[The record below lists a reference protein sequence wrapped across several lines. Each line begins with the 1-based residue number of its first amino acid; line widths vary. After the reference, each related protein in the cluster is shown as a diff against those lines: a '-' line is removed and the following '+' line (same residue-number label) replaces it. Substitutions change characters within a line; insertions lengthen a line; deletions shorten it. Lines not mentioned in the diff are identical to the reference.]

1 LGNCIFGISSNIC
14 EIFLI
19 SNKTLNYIPVI
30 LGSNMCGI
38 TGILGNADSTVVSS
52 MSGNLSH
59 RGPDGFGSFES
70 DLVVGSICLAQSR
83 LAIVDIK
90 GSKQPIESEHNCILV
105 QNGEIYNFQKIKSEI
120 QNYPWKTS
128 GDSETILALHRKYA
142 YANKK
147 TYEIPVGKKVG
158 SLMKTKDA
166 DKPGNNADKHRSWV
180 SKLDGVWGFALWNP
194 QIREL
199 ILCRDP
205 MGVKPL
211 FRTLLP
217 DGTLLFGSEI
227 KSFYGHP
234 EFQAKPDINAL
245 AVRLA
250 FEYPLDY
257 TTLFSNVVSV
267 AQGTIET
274 WSIDKEGKA
283 VLTGITRYNQEKVSP
298 EGNWNPNLD
307 AKILLNSLY
316 NGVESRLMS
325 DVPVGVVLSGGLDSS
340 LIAGLSKQVSD
351 SKGLETPDVWTV
363 AGDENNPDMLAA
375 ISLAEHYELNHH
387 KKIIDPE
394 KFWHTLP
401 NFIWS
406 GEDLDISVLFWQP
419 LFEEMSKKVKV
430 GICGQGA
437 DELHAGY
444 SRYKKLNSHSKLIDE
459 RLSDF
464 GNISIDKS
472 FIGLGQHWINSDIS
486 AKKNFTSVNE
496 AIQFELDRGQLTN
509 FQLRLGDRHSMAF
522 GVEARVPFLCREHRT
537 LSHKIPEGWK
547 ISETDEKLALR
558 YAANLT
564 DLPKEIVNR
573 PKMPAGTATTP
584 NIMNNLLSELTPH
597 AQDWSDDYGKLA
609 PMLRKQPD
617 MAIGMR
623 LFHAMHLTDNQNGI
637 RKGSVMDL
645 IYDVSDW
652 KSL

>member
-1 LGNCIFGISSNIC
+1 
-14 EIFLI
+14 
-19 SNKTLNYIPVI
+19 
-30 LGSNMCGI
+30 MCGI
-38 TGILGNADSTVVSS
+38 TGILGNGDSAIVNS
-52 MSGNLSH
+52 MSNNLSH
-59 RGPDGFGSFES
+59 RGPDGSGSFES
-70 DLVVGSICLAQSR
+70 DIVVGSVCLAQSR
-83 LAIVDIK
+83 LAIVDVN
-90 GSKQPIESEHNCILV
+90 GSKQPIGSEHKCVLV
-105 QNGEIYNFQKIKSEI
+105 QNGEIYNFQKIRSEI
-120 QNYPWKTS
+120 PNYPWLTS
-128 GDSETILALHRKYA
+128 GDSEAILALHRKYA
-142 YANKK
+142 FDNKK
-147 TYEIPVGKKVG
+147 HYPAPIGQKVG
-158 SLMKTKDA
+158 SLFKTKDA
-166 DKPGNNADKHRSWV
+166 DKPGNEAEKHKSWV
-180 SKLDGVWGFALWNP
+180 SRLDGVWGFALWVP

-217 DGTLLFGSEI
+217 DGTLLFGSEV
-227 KSFYGHP
+227 KSFYANP

-257 TTLFSNVVSV
+257 TTLFSNVSSV

-283 VLTGITRYNQEKVSP
+283 VLTGITRYNHEKISP
-298 EGNWNPNLD
+298 DKHWNPNYD
-307 AKILLNSLY
+307 AEILLKSLY

-340 LIAGLSKQVSD
+340 LVAALSKQVSD
-351 SKGLETPDVWTV
+351 SKGIQSPDVWTV
-363 AGDENNPDMLAA
+363 AGDENNPDMKAA
-375 ISLAEHYELNHH
+375 IQVAEHYDLNHH

-444 SRYKKLNSHSKLIDE
+444 SRYKELKKHSKLIDD
-459 RLSDF
+459 RLNDF
-464 GNISIDKS
+464 GGISIGKE
-472 FIGLGQHWINSDIS
+472 FMGLGQPWINSNFS
-486 AKKNFTSVNE
+486 AQKNFTSVNN
-496 AIQFELDRGQLTN
+496 ALQFELDRGQLTN

-522 GVEARVPFLCREHRT
+522 GVEARIPFLSSEHRM
-537 LSHKIPEGWK
+537 LSHKIPVDWK
-547 ISETDEKLALR
+547 ISNVDEKLALR
-558 YAANLT
+558 FAANLT
-564 DLPKEIVNR
+564 DLPKEIVKR

-584 NIMNNLLSELTPH
+584 NIMSNLLSELTPH
-597 AQDWSDDYGKLA
+597 AQDWSGDYGQLS
-609 PMLRKQPD
+609 PMLKRQPD

-652 KSL
+652 NNL

>member
-1 LGNCIFGISSNIC
+1 
-14 EIFLI
+14 
-19 SNKTLNYIPVI
+19 
-30 LGSNMCGI
+30 MCGI
-38 TGILGNADSTVVSS
+38 TGILGNGDSAIVNS
-52 MSGNLSH
+52 MSNNLSH
-59 RGPDGFGSFES
+59 RGPDGSGSFES
-70 DLVVGSICLAQSR
+70 DIVVGSVCLAQSR
-83 LAIVDIK
+83 LAIVDVN
-90 GSKQPIESEHNCILV
+90 GSKQPIGSEHKCVLV
-105 QNGEIYNFQKIKSEI
+105 QNGEIYNFQKIRSEI
-120 QNYPWKTS
+120 PNYPWLTS
-128 GDSETILALHRKYA
+128 GDSEAILALHRKYA
-142 YANKK
+142 FDNKK
-147 TYEIPVGKKVG
+147 HYPAPIGQKVG
-158 SLMKTKDA
+158 SLFKTKDA
-166 DKPGNNADKHRSWV
+166 DKPGNKAEKHKSWV
-180 SKLDGVWGFALWNP
+180 SRLDGVWGFALWVP

-217 DGTLLFGSEI
+217 DGTLLFGSEV
-227 KSFYGHP
+227 KSFYANP

-257 TTLFSNVVSV
+257 TTLFSNVSSV

-283 VLTGITRYNQEKVSP
+283 VLTGITRYNHEKISP
-298 EGNWNPNLD
+298 DKHWNPNYD
-307 AKILLNSLY
+307 AEILLKSLY
-316 NGVESRLMS
+316 KGVESRLMS

-340 LIAGLSKQVSD
+340 LVAALSKQVSD
-351 SKGLETPDVWTV
+351 SKGIQSPDVWTV
-363 AGDENNPDMLAA
+363 AGDENNPDMKAA
-375 ISLAEHYELNHH
+375 IQVAEHYDLNHH

-394 KFWHTLP
+394 KFWQTLP

-444 SRYKKLNSHSKLIDE
+444 SRYKELKKHSKLIDE
-459 RLSDF
+459 RLNDF
-464 GNISIDKS
+464 GKISIEKE
-472 FIGLGQHWINSDIS
+472 FIGLGQPWINSDFS
-486 AKKNFTSVNE
+486 AQKNFTSINDTL
-496 AIQFELDRGQLTN
+496 QFELDRGQLTN

-522 GVEARVPFLCREHRT
+522 GVEARIPFLSSEHRK
-537 LSHKIPEGWK
+537 LSHKIPVDWK
-547 ISETDEKLALR
+547 ISDVDEKLALR
-558 YAANLT
+558 LAASLT
-564 DLPKEIVNR
+564 DLPKEIVKR

-597 AQDWSDDYGKLA
+597 AQEWSEDYGQLSS
-609 PMLRKQPD
+609 MLKRQPD
-617 MAIGMR
+617 MSIGMR

-652 KSL
+652 NNL

>member
-1 LGNCIFGISSNIC
+1 
-14 EIFLI
+14 
-19 SNKTLNYIPVI
+19 
-30 LGSNMCGI
+30 MCGI
-38 TGILGNADSTVVSS
+38 TGILGNGDSAIVNS
-52 MSGNLSH
+52 MSNNLSH
-59 RGPDGFGSFES
+59 RGPDGSGSFES
-70 DLVVGSICLAQSR
+70 DIVVGSVCLAQSR
-83 LAIVDIK
+83 LAIVDVN
-90 GSKQPIESEHNCILV
+90 GSKQPIGSEHKCVLV
-105 QNGEIYNFQKIKSEI
+105 QNGEIYNFQKIRSEI
-120 QNYPWKTS
+120 PNYPWLTS
-128 GDSETILALHRKYA
+128 GDSEAILALHRKYA
-142 YANKK
+142 FDNKK
-147 TYEIPVGKKVG
+147 HYPAPIGQKVG
-158 SLMKTKDA
+158 SLFKTKDA
-166 DKPGNNADKHRSWV
+166 DKPGNEAEKHKSWV
-180 SKLDGVWGFALWNP
+180 SRLEGVWGFALWVP

-217 DGTLLFGSEI
+217 DGTLLFGSEV
-227 KSFYGHP
+227 KSFYANP

-257 TTLFSNVVSV
+257 TTLFSNVSSV

-283 VLTGITRYNQEKVSP
+283 VLTGITRYNHEKISP
-298 EGNWNPNLD
+298 DKHWNPNYD
-307 AKILLNSLY
+307 AEILLKSLY

-340 LIAGLSKQVSD
+340 LVAALSKQVSD
-351 SKGLETPDVWTV
+351 SKGIQSPDVWTV
-363 AGDENNPDMLAA
+363 AGDENNPDMKAA
-375 ISLAEHYELNHH
+375 IQVAEHYDLNHH

-394 KFWHTLP
+394 KFWQTLP

-444 SRYKKLNSHSKLIDE
+444 SRYKELKKHSKLIDE
-459 RLSDF
+459 RLNDF
-464 GNISIDKS
+464 GKISIEKE
-472 FIGLGQHWINSDIS
+472 FIGLGQPWINSDFS
-486 AKKNFTSVNE
+486 AQKNFTSINDTL
-496 AIQFELDRGQLTN
+496 QFELDRGQLTN

-522 GVEARVPFLCREHRT
+522 GVEARIPFLSSEHRK
-537 LSHKIPEGWK
+537 LSHKIPVDWK
-547 ISETDEKLALR
+547 ISDVDEKLALR
-558 YAANLT
+558 LAASLT
-564 DLPKEIVNR
+564 DLPKEIVKR

-597 AQDWSDDYGKLA
+597 AQEWSEDYGQLSS
-609 PMLRKQPD
+609 MLKRQPD
-617 MAIGMR
+617 MSIGMR

-652 KSL
+652 NNL

>member
-1 LGNCIFGISSNIC
+1 
-14 EIFLI
+14 
-19 SNKTLNYIPVI
+19 
-30 LGSNMCGI
+30 MCGI
-38 TGILGNADSTVVSS
+38 TGILGNGDSAIVNS
-52 MSGNLSH
+52 MSNNLSH
-59 RGPDGFGSFES
+59 RGPDGSGSFES
-70 DLVVGSICLAQSR
+70 DIVVGSVCLAQSR
-83 LAIVDIK
+83 LAIVDVN
-90 GSKQPIESEHNCILV
+90 GSKQPIGSEHKCVLV
-105 QNGEIYNFQKIKSEI
+105 QNGEIYNFQKIRSEI
-120 QNYPWKTS
+120 PNYPWLTS
-128 GDSETILALHRKYA
+128 GDSEAILALHRKYA
-142 YANKK
+142 FDNKK
-147 TYEIPVGKKVG
+147 HYPAPIGQKVG
-158 SLMKTKDA
+158 SLFKTKDA
-166 DKPGNNADKHRSWV
+166 DKPGNKAEKHKSWV
-180 SKLDGVWGFALWNP
+180 SRLDGVWGFALWVP

-217 DGTLLFGSEI
+217 DGTLLFGSEV
-227 KSFYGHP
+227 KSFYANP

-257 TTLFSNVVSV
+257 TTLFSNVSSV

-283 VLTGITRYNQEKVSP
+283 VLTGITRYNHEKISP
-298 EGNWNPNLD
+298 DKHWNPNYD
-307 AKILLNSLY
+307 AEILLKSLY
-316 NGVESRLMS
+316 KGVESRLMS

-340 LIAGLSKQVSD
+340 LVAALSKQVSD
-351 SKGLETPDVWTV
+351 SKGIQSPDVWTV
-363 AGDENNPDMLAA
+363 AGDENNPDMKAA
-375 ISLAEHYELNHH
+375 IQVAEHYDLNHH

-394 KFWHTLP
+394 KFWQTLP

-444 SRYKKLNSHSKLIDE
+444 SRYKELKKHSKLIDE
-459 RLSDF
+459 RLNEF
-464 GNISIDKS
+464 GEISIEKE
-472 FIGLGQHWINSDIS
+472 FIGLGQPWINSDFS
-486 AKKNFTSVNE
+486 AQKNFTSINDTL
-496 AIQFELDRGQLTN
+496 QFELDRGQLTN

-522 GVEARVPFLCREHRT
+522 GVEARIPFLSSEHRK
-537 LSHKIPEGWK
+537 LSHKIPVDWK
-547 ISETDEKLALR
+547 ISDVDEKLALR
-558 YAANLT
+558 LAASLT
-564 DLPKEIVNR
+564 DLPKEIVKR

-597 AQDWSDDYGKLA
+597 AQEWSEDYGQLSS
-609 PMLRKQPD
+609 MLKRQPD
-617 MAIGMR
+617 MSIGMR
-623 LFHAMHLTDNQNGI
+623 LFHAIHLTDNQNGI

-652 KSL
+652 NNL

>member
-1 LGNCIFGISSNIC
+1 
-14 EIFLI
+14 
-19 SNKTLNYIPVI
+19 
-30 LGSNMCGI
+30 MCGI
-38 TGILGNADSTVVSS
+38 TGILGNGDSAIVNS
-52 MSGNLSH
+52 MSNNLSH
-59 RGPDGFGSFES
+59 RGPDGSGSFES
-70 DLVVGSICLAQSR
+70 DIVVGSVCLAQSR
-83 LAIVDIK
+83 LAIVDVN
-90 GSKQPIESEHNCILV
+90 GSKQPIGSEHKCVLV
-105 QNGEIYNFQKIKSEI
+105 QNGEIYNFQKIRSEI
-120 QNYPWKTS
+120 PNYPWLTS
-128 GDSETILALHRKYA
+128 GDSEAILALHRKYA
-142 YANKK
+142 FDNKK
-147 TYEIPVGKKVG
+147 HYPAPIGQKVG
-158 SLMKTKDA
+158 SLFKTKDA
-166 DKPGNNADKHRSWV
+166 DKPGNKAEKHKSWV
-180 SKLDGVWGFALWNP
+180 SRLDGVWGFALWVP

-217 DGTLLFGSEI
+217 DGTLLFGSEV
-227 KSFYGHP
+227 KSFYANP

-257 TTLFSNVVSV
+257 TTLFSNVSSV

-283 VLTGITRYNQEKVSP
+283 VLTGITRYNHEKISP
-298 EGNWNPNLD
+298 DKHWNPNYD
-307 AKILLNSLY
+307 AEILLKSLY

-340 LIAGLSKQVSD
+340 LVAALSKQVSD
-351 SKGLETPDVWTV
+351 SKGIQSPDVWTV
-363 AGDENNPDMLAA
+363 AGDENNPDMKAA
-375 ISLAEHYELNHH
+375 IQVAEHYDLNHH

-394 KFWHTLP
+394 KFWQTLP

-444 SRYKKLNSHSKLIDE
+444 SRYKELKKHSKLIDE
-459 RLSDF
+459 RLNDF
-464 GNISIDKS
+464 GEISIEKE
-472 FIGLGQHWINSDIS
+472 FIGLGQPWINSDFS
-486 AKKNFTSVNE
+486 AQKNFTSINDTL
-496 AIQFELDRGQLTN
+496 QFELDRGQLTN

-522 GVEARVPFLCREHRT
+522 GVEARIPFLSSEHRK
-537 LSHKIPEGWK
+537 LSHKIPVDWK
-547 ISETDEKLALR
+547 ISDSDEKLALR
-558 YAANLT
+558 LAASLT
-564 DLPKEIVNR
+564 DLPKEIVKR

-597 AQDWSDDYGKLA
+597 AQEWSEDYGQLSS
-609 PMLRKQPD
+609 MLKRQPD
-617 MAIGMR
+617 MSIGMR

-652 KSL
+652 NNL

>member
-1 LGNCIFGISSNIC
+1 
-14 EIFLI
+14 
-19 SNKTLNYIPVI
+19 
-30 LGSNMCGI
+30 MCGI
-38 TGILGNADSTVVSS
+38 TGILGNGDSAIVNS
-52 MSGNLSH
+52 MSNNLSH
-59 RGPDGFGSFES
+59 RGPDGSGSFES
-70 DLVVGSICLAQSR
+70 DIVVGSVCLAQSR
-83 LAIVDIK
+83 LAIVDVN
-90 GSKQPIESEHNCILV
+90 GSKQPIGSEHKCVLV
-105 QNGEIYNFQKIKSEI
+105 QNGEIYNFQKIRSEI
-120 QNYPWKTS
+120 PNYPWLTS
-128 GDSETILALHRKYA
+128 GDSEAILALHRKYA
-142 YANKK
+142 FDNKK
-147 TYEIPVGKKVG
+147 HYPAPIGQKVG
-158 SLMKTKDA
+158 SLFKTKDA
-166 DKPGNNADKHRSWV
+166 DKPGNKAEKHKSWV
-180 SKLDGVWGFALWNP
+180 SRLDGVWGFALWVP

-217 DGTLLFGSEI
+217 DGTLLFGSEV
-227 KSFYGHP
+227 KSFYANP

-257 TTLFSNVVSV
+257 TTLFSNVSSV

-283 VLTGITRYNQEKVSP
+283 VLTGITRYNREKISP
-298 EGNWNPNLD
+298 DKHWNPNYD
-307 AKILLNSLY
+307 AEILLKSLY
-316 NGVESRLMS
+316 KGVESRLMS

-340 LIAGLSKQVSD
+340 LVAALSKQVSD
-351 SKGLETPDVWTV
+351 SKGIQSPDVWTV
-363 AGDENNPDMLAA
+363 AGDENNPDMKAA
-375 ISLAEHYELNHH
+375 IQVAEHYDLNHH

-394 KFWHTLP
+394 KFWQTLP

-444 SRYKKLNSHSKLIDE
+444 SRYKELKKHSKLIDE
-459 RLSDF
+459 RLNEF
-464 GNISIDKS
+464 GEISIEKE
-472 FIGLGQHWINSDIS
+472 FIGLGQPWINSDFS
-486 AKKNFTSVNE
+486 AQKNFTSINDTL
-496 AIQFELDRGQLTN
+496 QFELDRGQLTN

-522 GVEARVPFLCREHRT
+522 GVEARIPFLSSEHRK
-537 LSHKIPEGWK
+537 LSHKIPVDWK
-547 ISETDEKLALR
+547 ISDVDEKLALR
-558 YAANLT
+558 LAASLT
-564 DLPKEIVNR
+564 DLPKEIVKR

-597 AQDWSDDYGKLA
+597 AQEWSEDYGQLSS
-609 PMLRKQPD
+609 MLKRQPD
-617 MAIGMR
+617 MSIGMR

-652 KSL
+652 NNL

>member
-1 LGNCIFGISSNIC
+1 
-14 EIFLI
+14 
-19 SNKTLNYIPVI
+19 
-30 LGSNMCGI
+30 MCGI
-38 TGILGNADSTVVSS
+38 TGILGNGDSAIVNS
-52 MSGNLSH
+52 MSNNLSH
-59 RGPDGFGSFES
+59 RGPDGSGSFES
-70 DLVVGSICLAQSR
+70 DIVVGSVCLAQSR
-83 LAIVDIK
+83 LAIVDVN
-90 GSKQPIESEHNCILV
+90 GSKQPIGSEHKCVLV
-105 QNGEIYNFQKIKSEI
+105 QNGEIYNFQKIRSEI
-120 QNYPWKTS
+120 PNYPWLTS
-128 GDSETILALHRKYA
+128 GDSEAILALHRKYA
-142 YANKK
+142 FDNKK
-147 TYEIPVGKKVG
+147 HYPAPIGQKVG
-158 SLMKTKDA
+158 SLFKTKDA
-166 DKPGNNADKHRSWV
+166 DKPGNKAEKHKSWV
-180 SKLDGVWGFALWNP
+180 SRLDGVWGFALWVP

-217 DGTLLFGSEI
+217 DGTLLFGSEV
-227 KSFYGHP
+227 KSFYANP

-257 TTLFSNVVSV
+257 TTLFSNVSSV

-283 VLTGITRYNQEKVSP
+283 VLTGITRYNHEKISP
-298 EGNWNPNLD
+298 DKHWNPNYD
-307 AKILLNSLY
+307 AEILLKSLY

-340 LIAGLSKQVSD
+340 LVAALSKQVSD
-351 SKGLETPDVWTV
+351 SKGIQSPDVWTV
-363 AGDENNPDMLAA
+363 AGDENNPDMKAA
-375 ISLAEHYELNHH
+375 IQVAEHYDLNHH

-394 KFWHTLP
+394 KFWQTLP

-444 SRYKKLNSHSKLIDE
+444 SRYKELKKHSKLIDE
-459 RLSDF
+459 RLNDF
-464 GNISIDKS
+464 GEISIEKE
-472 FIGLGQHWINSDIS
+472 FIGLGQPWINSDFS
-486 AKKNFTSVNE
+486 AQKNFTSINDTL
-496 AIQFELDRGQLTN
+496 QFELDRGQLTN

-522 GVEARVPFLCREHRT
+522 GVEARIPFLSSEHRK
-537 LSHKIPEGWK
+537 LSHKIPVDWK
-547 ISETDEKLALR
+547 ISDADEKLALR
-558 YAANLT
+558 LAASLT
-564 DLPKEIVNR
+564 DLPKEIVKR

-597 AQDWSDDYGKLA
+597 AQEWSEDYGQLSS
-609 PMLRKQPD
+609 MLKRQPD
-617 MAIGMR
+617 MSIGMR

-652 KSL
+652 NNL

>member
-1 LGNCIFGISSNIC
+1 
-14 EIFLI
+14 
-19 SNKTLNYIPVI
+19 
-30 LGSNMCGI
+30 MCGI
-38 TGILGNADSTVVSS
+38 TGILGNGDSAIVNL
-52 MSGNLSH
+52 MSNNLSH
-59 RGPDGFGSFES
+59 RGPDGSGSFES
-70 DLVVGSICLAQSR
+70 DIVVGSVCLAQSR
-83 LAIVDIK
+83 LAIVDVN
-90 GSKQPIESEHNCILV
+90 GSKQPIGSEHKCVLV
-105 QNGEIYNFQKIKSEI
+105 QNGEIYNFQKIRSEI
-120 QNYPWKTS
+120 PNYPWLTS
-128 GDSETILALHRKYA
+128 GDSEAILALHRKYA
-142 YANKK
+142 FDNKK
-147 TYEIPVGKKVG
+147 HYPAPIGQKVG
-158 SLMKTKDA
+158 SLFKTKDA
-166 DKPGNNADKHRSWV
+166 DKPGNEAEKHKSWV
-180 SKLDGVWGFALWNP
+180 SRLEGVWGFALWVP

-217 DGTLLFGSEI
+217 DGTLLFGSEV
-227 KSFYGHP
+227 KSFYANP

-257 TTLFSNVVSV
+257 TTLFSNVSSV

-283 VLTGITRYNQEKVSP
+283 VLTGITRYNHEKISP
-298 EGNWNPNLD
+298 DKHWNPNYD
-307 AKILLNSLY
+307 AEILLKSLY

-340 LIAGLSKQVSD
+340 LVAALSKQVSD
-351 SKGLETPDVWTV
+351 SKGIQSPDVWTV
-363 AGDENNPDMLAA
+363 AGDENNPDMKAA
-375 ISLAEHYELNHH
+375 IQVAEHYDLNHH

-394 KFWHTLP
+394 KFWQTLP

-444 SRYKKLNSHSKLIDE
+444 SRYKELKKHSKLIDE
-459 RLSDF
+459 RLNDF
-464 GNISIDKS
+464 GKISIEKE
-472 FIGLGQHWINSDIS
+472 FIGLGQPWINSDFS
-486 AKKNFTSVNE
+486 AQKNFTSINDTL
-496 AIQFELDRGQLTN
+496 QFELDRGQLTN

-522 GVEARVPFLCREHRT
+522 GVEARIPFLSSEHRK
-537 LSHKIPEGWK
+537 LSHKIPVDWK
-547 ISETDEKLALR
+547 ISDSDEKLALR
-558 YAANLT
+558 LAASLT
-564 DLPKEIVNR
+564 DLPKEIVKR

-597 AQDWSDDYGKLA
+597 AQEWSEDYGQLSS
-609 PMLRKQPD
+609 MLKRQPD
-617 MAIGMR
+617 MSIGMR

-652 KSL
+652 NNL

>member
-1 LGNCIFGISSNIC
+1 
-14 EIFLI
+14 
-19 SNKTLNYIPVI
+19 
-30 LGSNMCGI
+30 MCGI
-38 TGILGNADSTVVSS
+38 TGILGNGDSAIVNL
-52 MSGNLSH
+52 MSNNLSH
-59 RGPDGFGSFES
+59 RGPDGSGSFES
-70 DLVVGSICLAQSR
+70 DIVVGSVCLAQSR
-83 LAIVDIK
+83 LAIVDVN
-90 GSKQPIESEHNCILV
+90 GSKQPIGSEHKCVLV
-105 QNGEIYNFQKIKSEI
+105 QNGEIYNFQKIRSEI
-120 QNYPWKTS
+120 PNYPWLTS
-128 GDSETILALHRKYA
+128 GDSEAILALHRKYA
-142 YANKK
+142 FDNKK
-147 TYEIPVGKKVG
+147 HYPAPIGQKVG
-158 SLMKTKDA
+158 SLFKTKDA
-166 DKPGNNADKHRSWV
+166 DKPGNKAEKHKSWV
-180 SKLDGVWGFALWNP
+180 SRLDGVWGFALWVP

-217 DGTLLFGSEI
+217 DGTLLFGSEV
-227 KSFYGHP
+227 KSFYANP

-257 TTLFSNVVSV
+257 TTLFSNVSSV

-283 VLTGITRYNQEKVSP
+283 VLTGITRYNHEKISP
-298 EGNWNPNLD
+298 DKHWNPNYD
-307 AKILLNSLY
+307 AEILLKSLY

-340 LIAGLSKQVSD
+340 LVAALSKQVSD
-351 SKGLETPDVWTV
+351 SKGIQSPDVWTV
-363 AGDENNPDMLAA
+363 AGDENNPDMKAA
-375 ISLAEHYELNHH
+375 IQVAEHYDLNHH

-394 KFWHTLP
+394 KFWQTLP

-444 SRYKKLNSHSKLIDE
+444 SRYKELKKHSKLIDE
-459 RLSDF
+459 RLNDF
-464 GNISIDKS
+464 GKISIEKE
-472 FIGLGQHWINSDIS
+472 FIGLGQPWINSDFS
-486 AKKNFTSVNE
+486 AQKNFTSINDTL
-496 AIQFELDRGQLTN
+496 QFELDRGQLTN

-522 GVEARVPFLCREHRT
+522 GVEARIPFLSSEHRK
-537 LSHKIPEGWK
+537 LSHKIPVDWK
-547 ISETDEKLALR
+547 ISDVDEKLALR
-558 YAANLT
+558 LAASLT
-564 DLPKEIVNR
+564 DLPKEIVKR

-597 AQDWSDDYGKLA
+597 AQEWSEDYGQLSS
-609 PMLRKQPD
+609 MLKRQPD
-617 MAIGMR
+617 MSIGMR

-652 KSL
+652 NNL

>member
-1 LGNCIFGISSNIC
+1 
-14 EIFLI
+14 
-19 SNKTLNYIPVI
+19 
-30 LGSNMCGI
+30 MCGI
-38 TGILGNADSTVVSS
+38 TGILGNGDSAIVNS
-52 MSGNLSH
+52 MSNNLSH
-59 RGPDGFGSFES
+59 RGPDGSGSFES
-70 DLVVGSICLAQSR
+70 DIVVGSVCLAQSR
-83 LAIVDIK
+83 LAIVDVN
-90 GSKQPIESEHNCILV
+90 GSKQPIGSEHKCVLV
-105 QNGEIYNFQKIKSEI
+105 QNGEIYNFQKIRSEI
-120 QNYPWKTS
+120 PNYPWLTS
-128 GDSETILALHRKYA
+128 GDSEAILALHRKYA
-142 YANKK
+142 FDNKK
-147 TYEIPVGKKVG
+147 HYPAPIGQKVG
-158 SLMKTKDA
+158 SLFKTKDA
-166 DKPGNNADKHRSWV
+166 DKPGNEAEKHKSWV
-180 SKLDGVWGFALWNP
+180 SRLDGVWGFALWVP

-217 DGTLLFGSEI
+217 DGTLLFGSEV
-227 KSFYGHP
+227 KSFYANP

-257 TTLFSNVVSV
+257 TTLFSNVSSV

-283 VLTGITRYNQEKVSP
+283 VLTGITRYNHEKISP
-298 EGNWNPNLD
+298 DKHWNPNYD
-307 AKILLNSLY
+307 AEILLKSLY

-340 LIAGLSKQVSD
+340 LVAALSKQVSD
-351 SKGLETPDVWTV
+351 SKGIQSPDVWTV
-363 AGDENNPDMLAA
+363 AGDENNPDMKAA
-375 ISLAEHYELNHH
+375 IQVAEHYDLNHH

-394 KFWHTLP
+394 KFWQTLP

-444 SRYKKLNSHSKLIDE
+444 SRYKELKKHSKLIDE
-459 RLSDF
+459 RLNDF
-464 GNISIDKS
+464 GKISIEKE
-472 FIGLGQHWINSDIS
+472 FIGLGQPWINSDFS
-486 AKKNFTSVNE
+486 AQKNFTSINDTL
-496 AIQFELDRGQLTN
+496 QFELDRGQLTN

-522 GVEARVPFLCREHRT
+522 GVEARIPFLSSEHRK
-537 LSHKIPEGWK
+537 LSHKIPVDWK
-547 ISETDEKLALR
+547 ISDSDEKLALR
-558 YAANLT
+558 LAASLT
-564 DLPKEIVNR
+564 DLPKEIVKR

-597 AQDWSDDYGKLA
+597 AQEWSEDYGQLSS
-609 PMLRKQPD
+609 MLKRQPD
-617 MAIGMR
+617 MSIGMR

-652 KSL
+652 NNL

>member
-1 LGNCIFGISSNIC
+1 
-14 EIFLI
+14 
-19 SNKTLNYIPVI
+19 
-30 LGSNMCGI
+30 MCGI
-38 TGILGNADSTVVSS
+38 TGILGNGDSAIVNL
-52 MSGNLSH
+52 MSNNLSH
-59 RGPDGFGSFES
+59 RGPDGSGSFES
-70 DLVVGSICLAQSR
+70 DIVVGSVCLAQSR
-83 LAIVDIK
+83 LAIVDVN
-90 GSKQPIESEHNCILV
+90 GSKQPIGSEHKCVLV
-105 QNGEIYNFQKIKSEI
+105 QNGEIYNFQKIRSEI
-120 QNYPWKTS
+120 PNYPWLTS
-128 GDSETILALHRKYA
+128 GDSEAILALHRKYA
-142 YANKK
+142 FDNKK
-147 TYEIPVGKKVG
+147 HYPAPIGQKVG
-158 SLMKTKDA
+158 SLFKTKDA
-166 DKPGNNADKHRSWV
+166 DKPGNEAEKHKSWV
-180 SKLDGVWGFALWNP
+180 SRLEGVWGFALWVP

-217 DGTLLFGSEI
+217 DGTLLFGSEV
-227 KSFYGHP
+227 KSFYANP

-257 TTLFSNVVSV
+257 TTLFSNVSSV

-283 VLTGITRYNQEKVSP
+283 VLTGITRYNHEKISP
-298 EGNWNPNLD
+298 DKHWNPNYD
-307 AKILLNSLY
+307 AEILLKSLY

-340 LIAGLSKQVSD
+340 LVAALSKQVSD
-351 SKGLETPDVWTV
+351 SKGIQSPDVWTV
-363 AGDENNPDMLAA
+363 AGDENNPDMKAA
-375 ISLAEHYELNHH
+375 IQVAEHYDLNHH

-394 KFWHTLP
+394 KFWQTLP

-444 SRYKKLNSHSKLIDE
+444 SRYKELKKHSKLIDE
-459 RLSDF
+459 RLNDF
-464 GNISIDKS
+464 GEISIEKE
-472 FIGLGQHWINSDIS
+472 FIGLGQPWINSDF
-486 AKKNFTSVNE
+486 AAQKNFTSINDTL
-496 AIQFELDRGQLTN
+496 QFELDRGQLTN

-522 GVEARVPFLCREHRT
+522 GVEARIPFLSSEHRK
-537 LSHKIPEGWK
+537 LSHKIPVDWK
-547 ISETDEKLALR
+547 ISDADEKLALR
-558 YAANLT
+558 LAASLT
-564 DLPKEIVNR
+564 DLPKEIVKR

-597 AQDWSDDYGKLA
+597 AQEWSEDYGQLSS
-609 PMLRKQPD
+609 MLKRQPD
-617 MAIGMR
+617 MSIGMR

-652 KSL
+652 NNL

>member
-1 LGNCIFGISSNIC
+1 
-14 EIFLI
+14 
-19 SNKTLNYIPVI
+19 
-30 LGSNMCGI
+30 MCGI
-38 TGILGNADSTVVSS
+38 TGILGNGDSAIVNL
-52 MSGNLSH
+52 MSNNLSH
-59 RGPDGFGSFES
+59 RGPDGSGSFES
-70 DLVVGSICLAQSR
+70 DIVVGSVCLAQSR
-83 LAIVDIK
+83 LAIVDVN
-90 GSKQPIESEHNCILV
+90 GSKQPIGSEHKCVLV
-105 QNGEIYNFQKIKSEI
+105 QNGEIYNFQKIRSEI
-120 QNYPWKTS
+120 PNYPWLTS
-128 GDSETILALHRKYA
+128 GDSEAILALHRKYA
-142 YANKK
+142 FDNKK
-147 TYEIPVGKKVG
+147 HYPAPIGQKVG
-158 SLMKTKDA
+158 SLFKTKDA
-166 DKPGNNADKHRSWV
+166 DKPGNKAEKHKSWV
-180 SKLDGVWGFALWNP
+180 SRLDGVWGFALWVP

-217 DGTLLFGSEI
+217 DGTLLFGSEV
-227 KSFYGHP
+227 KSFYANP

-257 TTLFSNVVSV
+257 TTLFSNVSSV

-283 VLTGITRYNQEKVSP
+283 VLTGITRYNHEKISP
-298 EGNWNPNLD
+298 DKHWNPNYD
-307 AKILLNSLY
+307 AEILLKSLY

-340 LIAGLSKQVSD
+340 LVAALSKQVSD
-351 SKGLETPDVWTV
+351 SKGIQSPDVWTV
-363 AGDENNPDMLAA
+363 AGDENNPDMKAA
-375 ISLAEHYELNHH
+375 IQVAEHYDLNHH

-394 KFWHTLP
+394 KFWQTLP

-444 SRYKKLNSHSKLIDE
+444 SRYKELKKHSKLIDE
-459 RLSDF
+459 RLNDF
-464 GNISIDKS
+464 GEISIEKE
-472 FIGLGQHWINSDIS
+472 FIGLGQPWINSDFS
-486 AKKNFTSVNE
+486 AQKNFTSINDTL
-496 AIQFELDRGQLTN
+496 QFELDRGQLTN

-522 GVEARVPFLCREHRT
+522 GVEARIPFLSSEHRK
-537 LSHKIPEGWK
+537 LSHKIPVDWK
-547 ISETDEKLALR
+547 ISDVDEKLALR
-558 YAANLT
+558 LAASLT
-564 DLPKEIVNR
+564 DLPKEIVKR

-597 AQDWSDDYGKLA
+597 AQEWSEDYGQLSS
-609 PMLRKQPD
+609 MLKRQPD
-617 MAIGMR
+617 MSIGMR

-652 KSL
+652 NNL

>member
-1 LGNCIFGISSNIC
+1 
-14 EIFLI
+14 
-19 SNKTLNYIPVI
+19 
-30 LGSNMCGI
+30 MCGI
-38 TGILGNADSTVVSS
+38 TGILGNGDSAIVNS
-52 MSGNLSH
+52 MSNNLSH
-59 RGPDGFGSFES
+59 RGPDGSGSFES
-70 DLVVGSICLAQSR
+70 DIVVGSVCLAQSR
-83 LAIVDIK
+83 LAIVDVN
-90 GSKQPIESEHNCILV
+90 GSKQPIGSEHKCVLV
-105 QNGEIYNFQKIKSEI
+105 QNGEIYNFQKIRSEI
-120 QNYPWKTS
+120 PNYPWLTS
-128 GDSETILALHRKYA
+128 GDSEAILALHRKYA
-142 YANKK
+142 FDNKK
-147 TYEIPVGKKVG
+147 HYAAPIGQKVG
-158 SLMKTKDA
+158 SLFKTKDA
-166 DKPGNNADKHRSWV
+166 DKPGNEAEKHKSWV
-180 SKLDGVWGFALWNP
+180 SRLDGVWGFALWVP

-217 DGTLLFGSEI
+217 DGTLLFGSEV
-227 KSFYGHP
+227 KSFYANP

-257 TTLFSNVVSV
+257 TTLFSNVSSV

-283 VLTGITRYNQEKVSP
+283 VLTGITRYNHEKISP
-298 EGNWNPNLD
+298 DKHWNPNYD
-307 AKILLNSLY
+307 AEILLKSLY

-340 LIAGLSKQVSD
+340 LVAALSKQVSD
-351 SKGLETPDVWTV
+351 SKGIQSPDVWTV
-363 AGDENNPDMLAA
+363 AGDENNPDMKAA
-375 ISLAEHYELNHH
+375 IQVAEHYDLNHH

-394 KFWHTLP
+394 KFWQTLP

-444 SRYKKLNSHSKLIDE
+444 SRYKELKNHSKLIDE
-459 RLSDF
+459 RLNDF
-464 GNISIDKS
+464 GEISIEKE
-472 FIGLGQHWINSDIS
+472 FIGLGQPWINSDFS
-486 AKKNFTSVNE
+486 AQKNFTSINDTL
-496 AIQFELDRGQLTN
+496 QFELDRGQLTN

-522 GVEARVPFLCREHRT
+522 GVEARIPFLSSEHRK
-537 LSHKIPEGWK
+537 LSHKIPVDWK
-547 ISETDEKLALR
+547 ISDSDEKLALR
-558 YAANLT
+558 LAASLT
-564 DLPKEIVNR
+564 DLPKEIVKR

-597 AQDWSDDYGKLA
+597 AQEWSEDYGQLSS
-609 PMLRKQPD
+609 MLKRQPD
-617 MAIGMR
+617 MSIGMR

-652 KSL
+652 NNL

>member
-1 LGNCIFGISSNIC
+1 
-14 EIFLI
+14 
-19 SNKTLNYIPVI
+19 
-30 LGSNMCGI
+30 MCGI
-38 TGILGNADSTVVSS
+38 TGILGNGDSAIVNS
-52 MSGNLSH
+52 MSNNLSH
-59 RGPDGFGSFES
+59 RGPDGSGSFES
-70 DLVVGSICLAQSR
+70 DIVVGSVCLAQSR
-83 LAIVDIK
+83 LAIVDVN
-90 GSKQPIESEHNCILV
+90 GSKQPIGSEHKCVLV
-105 QNGEIYNFQKIKSEI
+105 QNGEIYNFQKIRSEI
-120 QNYPWKTS
+120 PNYPWLTS
-128 GDSETILALHRKYA
+128 GDSEAILALHRKYA
-142 YANKK
+142 FDNKK
-147 TYEIPVGKKVG
+147 HYPAPIGQKVG
-158 SLMKTKDA
+158 SLFKTKDA
-166 DKPGNNADKHRSWV
+166 DKPGNEAEKHKSWV
-180 SKLDGVWGFALWNP
+180 SRLDGVWGFALWVP

-217 DGTLLFGSEI
+217 DGTLLFGSEV
-227 KSFYGHP
+227 KSFYANP

-257 TTLFSNVVSV
+257 TTLFSNVSSV

-283 VLTGITRYNQEKVSP
+283 VLTGITRYNHEKISP
-298 EGNWNPNLD
+298 DKHWNPNYD
-307 AKILLNSLY
+307 AEILLKSLY

-340 LIAGLSKQVSD
+340 LVAALSKQVSD
-351 SKGLETPDVWTV
+351 SKGIQSPDVWTV
-363 AGDENNPDMLAA
+363 AGDENNPDMKAA
-375 ISLAEHYELNHH
+375 IQVAEHYDLNHH

-394 KFWHTLP
+394 KFWQTLP

-444 SRYKKLNSHSKLIDE
+444 SRYKELKKHSKLIDE
-459 RLSDF
+459 RLNDF
-464 GNISIDKS
+464 GEISIEKE
-472 FIGLGQHWINSDIS
+472 FIGLGQPWINSDFS
-486 AKKNFTSVNE
+486 AQKNFTSINDTL
-496 AIQFELDRGQLTN
+496 QFELDRGQLTN

-522 GVEARVPFLCREHRT
+522 GVEARIPFLSSEHRK
-537 LSHKIPEGWK
+537 LSHKIPVDWK
-547 ISETDEKLALR
+547 ISDSDEKLALR
-558 YAANLT
+558 LAASLT
-564 DLPKEIVNR
+564 DLPKEIVKR

-597 AQDWSDDYGKLA
+597 AQEWSEDYGQLSSILK
-609 PMLRKQPD
+609 RQPD
-617 MAIGMR
+617 MSIGMR

-652 KSL
+652 NNL

>member
-1 LGNCIFGISSNIC
+1 
-14 EIFLI
+14 
-19 SNKTLNYIPVI
+19 
-30 LGSNMCGI
+30 MCGI
-38 TGILGNADSTVVSS
+38 TGILGNGDSAIVNS
-52 MSGNLSH
+52 MSNNLSH
-59 RGPDGFGSFES
+59 RGPDGSGSFES
-70 DLVVGSICLAQSR
+70 DIVVGSVCLAQSR
-83 LAIVDIK
+83 LAIVDVN
-90 GSKQPIESEHNCILV
+90 GSKQPIGSEHKCVLV
-105 QNGEIYNFQKIKSEI
+105 QNGEIYNFQKIRSEI
-120 QNYPWKTS
+120 PNYPWLTS
-128 GDSETILALHRKYA
+128 GDSEAILALHRKYA
-142 YANKK
+142 FDNKK
-147 TYEIPVGKKVG
+147 HYPAPIGQKVG
-158 SLMKTKDA
+158 SLFKTKDA
-166 DKPGNNADKHRSWV
+166 DKPGNKAEKHKSWV
-180 SKLDGVWGFALWNP
+180 SRLDGVWGFALWVP

-217 DGTLLFGSEI
+217 DGTLLFGSEV
-227 KSFYGHP
+227 KSFYANP

-257 TTLFSNVVSV
+257 TTLFSNVSSV

-283 VLTGITRYNQEKVSP
+283 VLTGITRYNHEKISP
-298 EGNWNPNLD
+298 DKHWNPNYD
-307 AKILLNSLY
+307 AEILLKSLY

-340 LIAGLSKQVSD
+340 LVAALSKQVSD
-351 SKGLETPDVWTV
+351 SKGIQSPDVWTV
-363 AGDENNPDMLAA
+363 AGDENNPDMKAA
-375 ISLAEHYELNHH
+375 IQVAEHYDLNHH

-394 KFWHTLP
+394 KFWQTLP

-444 SRYKKLNSHSKLIDE
+444 SRYKELKKHSKLIDE
-459 RLSDF
+459 RLNDF
-464 GNISIDKS
+464 GEISIEKE
-472 FIGLGQHWINSDIS
+472 FIGLGQPWINSDFS
-486 AKKNFTSVNE
+486 AQKNFTSINDTL
-496 AIQFELDRGQLTN
+496 QFELDRGQLSN

-522 GVEARVPFLCREHRT
+522 GVEARIPFLSSEHRK
-537 LSHKIPEGWK
+537 LSHKIPVDWK
-547 ISETDEKLALR
+547 ISDVDEKLALR
-558 YAANLT
+558 LAASLT
-564 DLPKEIVNR
+564 DLPKEIVKR

-597 AQDWSDDYGKLA
+597 AQEWSEDYGQLSS
-609 PMLRKQPD
+609 MLKRQPD
-617 MAIGMR
+617 MSIGMR

-652 KSL
+652 NNL

>member
-1 LGNCIFGISSNIC
+1 
-14 EIFLI
+14 
-19 SNKTLNYIPVI
+19 
-30 LGSNMCGI
+30 MCGI

-83 LAIVDIK
+83 LAIVDIN
-90 GSKQPIESEHNCILV
+90 GSKQPIESEHNYILV

-120 QNYPWKTS
+120 HNYPWKTS

-180 SKLDGVWGFALWNP
+180 SKLDGVWGFALWDP

-307 AKILLNSLY
+307 AEILLKSLY

-464 GNISIDKS
+464 GNISIDKN
-472 FIGLGQHWINSDIS
+472 FIGLGQPWINSDIS
-486 AKKNFTSVNE
+486 AQNNFTSVNE

-547 ISETDEKLALR
+547 ISKTDEKLALR

>member
-1 LGNCIFGISSNIC
+1 
-14 EIFLI
+14 
-19 SNKTLNYIPVI
+19 
-30 LGSNMCGI
+30 MCGI
-38 TGILGNADSTVVSS
+38 TGILGNGDSAIVNL
-52 MSGNLSH
+52 MSNNLSH
-59 RGPDGFGSFES
+59 RGPDGSGSFES
-70 DLVVGSICLAQSR
+70 DIVVGSVCLAQSR
-83 LAIVDIK
+83 LAIVDVN
-90 GSKQPIESEHNCILV
+90 GSKQPIGSEHKCVLV
-105 QNGEIYNFQKIKSEI
+105 QNGEIYNFQKIRSEI
-120 QNYPWKTS
+120 PNYPWLTS
-128 GDSETILALHRKYA
+128 GDSEAILALHRKYA
-142 YANKK
+142 FDNKK
-147 TYEIPVGKKVG
+147 HYPAPIGQKVG
-158 SLMKTKDA
+158 SLFKTKDA
-166 DKPGNNADKHRSWV
+166 DKPGNEAEKHKSWV
-180 SKLDGVWGFALWNP
+180 SRLDGVWGFALWVP

-217 DGTLLFGSEI
+217 DGTLLFGSEV
-227 KSFYGHP
+227 KSFYANP

-257 TTLFSNVVSV
+257 TTLFSNVSSV

-283 VLTGITRYNQEKVSP
+283 VLTGITRYNHEKISP
-298 EGNWNPNLD
+298 DKNWNPNYD
-307 AKILLNSLY
+307 AEFLLKSLY

-340 LIAGLSKQVSD
+340 LVAALSKQVSD
-351 SKGLETPDVWTV
+351 SKGIQSPDVWTV
-363 AGDENNPDMLAA
+363 AGDENNPDMKAA
-375 ISLAEHYELNHH
+375 IQVAEHYDLNHH

-394 KFWHTLP
+394 KFWQTLP

-444 SRYKKLNSHSKLIDE
+444 SRYKELKKHSKLIDE
-459 RLSDF
+459 RLNDF
-464 GNISIDKS
+464 GKISIEKE
-472 FIGLGQHWINSDIS
+472 FIGLGQPWINSDFS
-486 AKKNFTSVNE
+486 AQKNFTSINDTL
-496 AIQFELDRGQLTN
+496 QFELDRGQLTN

-522 GVEARVPFLCREHRT
+522 GVEARIPFLSSEHRK
-537 LSHKIPEGWK
+537 LSHKIPVDWK
-547 ISETDEKLALR
+547 ISDVDEKLALR
-558 YAANLT
+558 LAASLT
-564 DLPKEIVNR
+564 DLPKEIVKR

-597 AQDWSDDYGKLA
+597 AQEWSEDYGQLSS
-609 PMLRKQPD
+609 MLKRQPD
-617 MAIGMR
+617 MSIGMR

-652 KSL
+652 NNL

>member
-1 LGNCIFGISSNIC
+1 
-14 EIFLI
+14 
-19 SNKTLNYIPVI
+19 
-30 LGSNMCGI
+30 MCGI
-38 TGILGNADSTVVSS
+38 TGILGNGDSAIVNS
-52 MSGNLSH
+52 MSNNLSH
-59 RGPDGFGSFES
+59 RGPDGSGSFES
-70 DLVVGSICLAQSR
+70 DIVVGSVCLAQSR
-83 LAIVDIK
+83 LAIVDVN
-90 GSKQPIESEHNCILV
+90 GSKQPIGSEHKCVLV
-105 QNGEIYNFQKIKSEI
+105 QNGEIYNFQKIRSEI
-120 QNYPWKTS
+120 PNYPWLTS
-128 GDSETILALHRKYA
+128 GDSEAILALHRKYA
-142 YANKK
+142 FDNKK
-147 TYEIPVGKKVG
+147 HYPAPIGQKVG
-158 SLMKTKDA
+158 SLFKTKDA
-166 DKPGNNADKHRSWV
+166 DKPGNKAEKHKSWV
-180 SKLDGVWGFALWNP
+180 SRLDGVWGFALWVP

-217 DGTLLFGSEI
+217 DGTLLFGSEV
-227 KSFYGHP
+227 KSFYANP

-257 TTLFSNVVSV
+257 TTLFSNVSSV

-283 VLTGITRYNQEKVSP
+283 VLTGITRYNHEKISP
-298 EGNWNPNLD
+298 DKHWNPNYD
-307 AKILLNSLY
+307 AEILLKSLY

-340 LIAGLSKQVSD
+340 LVAALSKQVSD
-351 SKGLETPDVWTV
+351 SKGIQSPDVWTV
-363 AGDENNPDMLAA
+363 AGDENNPDMKAA
-375 ISLAEHYELNHH
+375 IQVAEHYDLNHH

-394 KFWHTLP
+394 KFWQTLP

-444 SRYKKLNSHSKLIDE
+444 SRYKELKKHSKLIDE
-459 RLSDF
+459 RLNEF
-464 GNISIDKS
+464 GEISIEKE
-472 FIGLGQHWINSDIS
+472 FIGLGQPWINSDFS
-486 AKKNFTSVNE
+486 AQKNFTSINDTL
-496 AIQFELDRGQLTN
+496 QFELDRGQLTN

-522 GVEARVPFLCREHRT
+522 GVEARIPFLSSEHRK
-537 LSHKIPEGWK
+537 LSHKIPVDWK
-547 ISETDEKLALR
+547 ISDVDEKLALR
-558 YAANLT
+558 LAASLT
-564 DLPKEIVNR
+564 DLPKEIVKR

-597 AQDWSDDYGKLA
+597 AQEWSEDYGQLSS
-609 PMLRKQPD
+609 MLKRQPD
-617 MAIGMR
+617 MSIGMR

-652 KSL
+652 NNL

>member
-1 LGNCIFGISSNIC
+1 
-14 EIFLI
+14 
-19 SNKTLNYIPVI
+19 
-30 LGSNMCGI
+30 MCGI
-38 TGILGNADSTVVSS
+38 TGILGNGDSAIVNS
-52 MSGNLSH
+52 MSNNLSH
-59 RGPDGFGSFES
+59 RGPDGSGSFES
-70 DLVVGSICLAQSR
+70 DIVVGSVCLAQSR
-83 LAIVDIK
+83 LAIVDVN
-90 GSKQPIESEHNCILV
+90 GSKQPIGSEHKCVLV
-105 QNGEIYNFQKIKSEI
+105 QNGEIYNFQKIRSEI
-120 QNYPWKTS
+120 PNYPWLTS
-128 GDSETILALHRKYA
+128 GDSEAILALHRKYA
-142 YANKK
+142 FDNKK
-147 TYEIPVGKKVG
+147 HYPAPIGQKVG
-158 SLMKTKDA
+158 SLFKTKDA
-166 DKPGNNADKHRSWV
+166 DKPGNEAEKHKSWV
-180 SKLDGVWGFALWNP
+180 SRLDGVWGFALWVP
-194 QIREL
+194 QISEL

-217 DGTLLFGSEI
+217 DGTLLFGSEV
-227 KSFYGHP
+227 KSFYANP

-257 TTLFSNVVSV
+257 TTLFSNVSSV

-283 VLTGITRYNQEKVSP
+283 VLTGITRYNHEKISP
-298 EGNWNPNLD
+298 DKNWNPNYD
-307 AKILLNSLY
+307 AEFLLKSLY

-340 LIAGLSKQVSD
+340 LVAALSKQVSD
-351 SKGLETPDVWTV
+351 SKGIQSPDVWTV
-363 AGDENNPDMLAA
+363 AGDENNPDMKAA
-375 ISLAEHYELNHH
+375 IQVAEHYDLNHH

-394 KFWHTLP
+394 KFWQTLP

-444 SRYKKLNSHSKLIDE
+444 SRYKELKKHSKLIDE
-459 RLSDF
+459 RLNDF
-464 GNISIDKS
+464 GKISIEKE
-472 FIGLGQHWINSDIS
+472 FIGLGQPWINSDFS
-486 AKKNFTSVNE
+486 AQKNFTSINDTL
-496 AIQFELDRGQLTN
+496 QFELDRGQLTN

-522 GVEARVPFLCREHRT
+522 GVEARIPFLSSEHRK
-537 LSHKIPEGWK
+537 LSHKIPVDWK
-547 ISETDEKLALR
+547 ISDVDEKLALR
-558 YAANLT
+558 LAASLT
-564 DLPKEIVNR
+564 DLPKEIVKR

-597 AQDWSDDYGKLA
+597 AQEWSEDYGQLSS
-609 PMLRKQPD
+609 MLKRQPD
-617 MAIGMR
+617 MSIGMR

-652 KSL
+652 NNL

>member
-1 LGNCIFGISSNIC
+1 
-14 EIFLI
+14 
-19 SNKTLNYIPVI
+19 
-30 LGSNMCGI
+30 MCGI
-38 TGILGNADSTVVSS
+38 TGILGNGDSAIVNS
-52 MSGNLSH
+52 MSNNLSH
-59 RGPDGFGSFES
+59 RGPDGSGSFES
-70 DLVVGSICLAQSR
+70 DIVVGSVCLAQSR
-83 LAIVDIK
+83 LAIVDVN
-90 GSKQPIESEHNCILV
+90 GSKQPIGSEHKCVLV
-105 QNGEIYNFQKIKSEI
+105 QNGEIYNFQKIRSEI
-120 QNYPWKTS
+120 PNYPWLTS
-128 GDSETILALHRKYA
+128 GDSEAILALHRKYA
-142 YANKK
+142 FDNKK
-147 TYEIPVGKKVG
+147 HYPAPIGQKVG
-158 SLMKTKDA
+158 SLFKTKDA
-166 DKPGNNADKHRSWV
+166 DKPGNEAEKHKSWV
-180 SKLDGVWGFALWNP
+180 SRLDGVWGFALWVP

-217 DGTLLFGSEI
+217 DGTLLFGSEV
-227 KSFYGHP
+227 KSFYANP

-257 TTLFSNVVSV
+257 TTLFSNVSSV

-283 VLTGITRYNQEKVSP
+283 VLTGITRYNHEKISP
-298 EGNWNPNLD
+298 DKHWNPNYD
-307 AKILLNSLY
+307 AEILLKSLY

-340 LIAGLSKQVSD
+340 LVAALSKQVSD
-351 SKGLETPDVWTV
+351 SKGIQSPDVWTV
-363 AGDENNPDMLAA
+363 AGDENNPDMKAA
-375 ISLAEHYELNHH
+375 IQVAEHYDLNHH

-394 KFWHTLP
+394 KFWQTLP

-444 SRYKKLNSHSKLIDE
+444 SRYKELKNHSKLIDE
-459 RLSDF
+459 RLNDF
-464 GNISIDKS
+464 GKISIEKE
-472 FIGLGQHWINSDIS
+472 FIGLGQPWINSDFS
-486 AKKNFTSVNE
+486 AQKNFTSINDTL
-496 AIQFELDRGQLTN
+496 QFELDRGQLTN

-522 GVEARVPFLCREHRT
+522 GVEARIPFLSSEHRK
-537 LSHKIPEGWK
+537 LSHKIPVDWK
-547 ISETDEKLALR
+547 ISDSDEKLALR
-558 YAANLT
+558 LAASLT
-564 DLPKEIVNR
+564 DLPKEIVKR

-597 AQDWSDDYGKLA
+597 AQEWSEDYGQLSS
-609 PMLRKQPD
+609 MLKRQPD
-617 MAIGMR
+617 MSIGMR

-652 KSL
+652 NNL

>member
-1 LGNCIFGISSNIC
+1 
-14 EIFLI
+14 
-19 SNKTLNYIPVI
+19 
-30 LGSNMCGI
+30 MCGI
-38 TGILGNADSTVVSS
+38 TGILGNGDSAIVNS
-52 MSGNLSH
+52 MSNNLSH
-59 RGPDGFGSFES
+59 RGPDGSGSFES
-70 DLVVGSICLAQSR
+70 DIVVGSVCLAQSR
-83 LAIVDIK
+83 LAIVDVN
-90 GSKQPIESEHNCILV
+90 GSKQPIGSEHKCVLV
-105 QNGEIYNFQKIKSEI
+105 QNGEIYNFQKIRSEI
-120 QNYPWKTS
+120 PNYPWLTS
-128 GDSETILALHRKYA
+128 GDSEAILALHRKYA
-142 YANKK
+142 FDNKK
-147 TYEIPVGKKVG
+147 HYPAPIGQKVG
-158 SLMKTKDA
+158 SLFKTKDA
-166 DKPGNNADKHRSWV
+166 DKPGNKAEKHKSWV
-180 SKLDGVWGFALWNP
+180 SRLDGVWGFALWVP

-217 DGTLLFGSEI
+217 DGTLLFGSEV
-227 KSFYGHP
+227 KSFYANP

-257 TTLFSNVVSV
+257 TTLFSNVSSV

-283 VLTGITRYNQEKVSP
+283 VLTGITRYNHEKISP
-298 EGNWNPNLD
+298 DKHWNPNYD
-307 AKILLNSLY
+307 AEILLKSLY

-340 LIAGLSKQVSD
+340 LVAALSKQVSD
-351 SKGLETPDVWTV
+351 SKGIQSPDVWTV
-363 AGDENNPDMLAA
+363 AGDENNPDMKAA
-375 ISLAEHYELNHH
+375 IQVAEHYDLNHH

-394 KFWHTLP
+394 KFWQTLP

-444 SRYKKLNSHSKLIDE
+444 SRYKELKKHSKLIDE
-459 RLSDF
+459 RLNDF
-464 GNISIDKS
+464 GEISIEKE
-472 FIGLGQHWINSDIS
+472 FIGLGQPWINSDFS
-486 AKKNFTSVNE
+486 AQKNFTSINDTL
-496 AIQFELDRGQLTN
+496 QFELDRGQLTN

-522 GVEARVPFLCREHRT
+522 GVEARIPFLSSEHRK
-537 LSHKIPEGWK
+537 LSHKIPVDWK
-547 ISETDEKLALR
+547 ISDVDEKLALR
-558 YAANLT
+558 LAASLT
-564 DLPKEIVNR
+564 DLPKEIVKR

-597 AQDWSDDYGKLA
+597 AQEWSEDYGQLSS
-609 PMLRKQPD
+609 MLKRQPD
-617 MAIGMR
+617 MSIGMR

-652 KSL
+652 NNL

>member
-1 LGNCIFGISSNIC
+1 
-14 EIFLI
+14 
-19 SNKTLNYIPVI
+19 
-30 LGSNMCGI
+30 MCGI
-38 TGILGNADSTVVSS
+38 TGILGNGDSAIVNS
-52 MSGNLSH
+52 MSNNLSH
-59 RGPDGFGSFES
+59 RGPDGSGSFES
-70 DLVVGSICLAQSR
+70 DIVVGSVCLAQSR
-83 LAIVDIK
+83 LAIVDVN
-90 GSKQPIESEHNCILV
+90 GSKQPIGSEHKCVLV
-105 QNGEIYNFQKIKSEI
+105 QNGEIYNFQKIRSEI
-120 QNYPWKTS
+120 PNYPWLTS
-128 GDSETILALHRKYA
+128 GDSEAILALHRKYA
-142 YANKK
+142 FDNKK
-147 TYEIPVGKKVG
+147 HYPAPIGQKVG
-158 SLMKTKDA
+158 SLFKTKDA
-166 DKPGNNADKHRSWV
+166 DKPGNKAEKHKSWV
-180 SKLDGVWGFALWNP
+180 SRLDGVWGFALWVP

-217 DGTLLFGSEI
+217 DGTLLFGSEV
-227 KSFYGHP
+227 KSFYANP

-257 TTLFSNVVSV
+257 TTLFSNVSSV

-283 VLTGITRYNQEKVSP
+283 VLTGITRYNHEKISP
-298 EGNWNPNLD
+298 DKHWNPNYD
-307 AKILLNSLY
+307 AEILLKSLY
-316 NGVESRLMS
+316 KGVESRLMS

-340 LIAGLSKQVSD
+340 LVAALSKQVSD
-351 SKGLETPDVWTV
+351 SKGIQSPDVWTV
-363 AGDENNPDMLAA
+363 AGDENNPDMKAA
-375 ISLAEHYELNHH
+375 IQVAEHYDLNHH

-394 KFWHTLP
+394 KFWQTLP

-444 SRYKKLNSHSKLIDE
+444 SRYKELKKHSKLIDE
-459 RLSDF
+459 RLNEF
-464 GNISIDKS
+464 GEISIEKE
-472 FIGLGQHWINSDIS
+472 FIGLGQPWINSDFS
-486 AKKNFTSVNE
+486 AQKNFTSINDTL
-496 AIQFELDRGQLTN
+496 QFELDRGQLTN

-522 GVEARVPFLCREHRT
+522 GVEARIPFLSSEHRK
-537 LSHKIPEGWK
+537 LSHKIPVDWK
-547 ISETDEKLALR
+547 ISDVDEKLALR
-558 YAANLT
+558 LAASLT
-564 DLPKEIVNR
+564 DLPKEIVKR

-597 AQDWSDDYGKLA
+597 AQEWSEDYGQLSS
-609 PMLRKQPD
+609 MLKRQPD
-617 MAIGMR
+617 MSIGMR

-652 KSL
+652 NNL

>member
-1 LGNCIFGISSNIC
+1 
-14 EIFLI
+14 
-19 SNKTLNYIPVI
+19 
-30 LGSNMCGI
+30 MCGI
-38 TGILGNADSTVVSS
+38 TGILGNGDSAIVNL
-52 MSGNLSH
+52 MSNNLSH
-59 RGPDGFGSFES
+59 RGPDGSGSFES
-70 DLVVGSICLAQSR
+70 DIVVGSVCLAQSR
-83 LAIVDIK
+83 LAIVDVN
-90 GSKQPIESEHNCILV
+90 GSKQPIGSEHKCVLV
-105 QNGEIYNFQKIKSEI
+105 QNGEIYNFQKIRSEI
-120 QNYPWKTS
+120 PNYPWLTS
-128 GDSETILALHRKYA
+128 GDSEAILALHRKYA
-142 YANKK
+142 FDNKK
-147 TYEIPVGKKVG
+147 HYPAPIGQKVG
-158 SLMKTKDA
+158 SLFKTKDA
-166 DKPGNNADKHRSWV
+166 DKPGNEAEKHKSWV
-180 SKLDGVWGFALWNP
+180 SRLEGVWGFALWVP

-217 DGTLLFGSEI
+217 DGTLLFGSEV
-227 KSFYGHP
+227 KSFYANP

-257 TTLFSNVVSV
+257 TTLFSNVSSV

-283 VLTGITRYNQEKVSP
+283 VLTGITRYNHEKISP
-298 EGNWNPNLD
+298 DKHWNPNYD
-307 AKILLNSLY
+307 AEILLKSLY

-340 LIAGLSKQVSD
+340 LVAALSKQVSD
-351 SKGLETPDVWTV
+351 SKGIQSPDVWTV
-363 AGDENNPDMLAA
+363 AGDENNPDMKAA
-375 ISLAEHYELNHH
+375 IQVAEHYDLNHH

-394 KFWHTLP
+394 KFWQTLP

-444 SRYKKLNSHSKLIDE
+444 SRYKELKKHSKLIDE
-459 RLSDF
+459 RLNDF
-464 GNISIDKS
+464 GEISIEKE
-472 FIGLGQHWINSDIS
+472 FIGLGQPWINSDFS
-486 AKKNFTSVNE
+486 AQKNFTSINDTL
-496 AIQFELDRGQLTN
+496 QFELDRGQLTN

-522 GVEARVPFLCREHRT
+522 GVEARIPFLSSEHRK
-537 LSHKIPEGWK
+537 LSHKIPVDWK
-547 ISETDEKLALR
+547 ISDADEKLALR
-558 YAANLT
+558 LAASLT
-564 DLPKEIVNR
+564 DLPKEIVKR

-597 AQDWSDDYGKLA
+597 AQEWSEDYGQLSS
-609 PMLRKQPD
+609 MLKRQPD
-617 MAIGMR
+617 MSIGMR

-652 KSL
+652 NNL

>member
-1 LGNCIFGISSNIC
+1 
-14 EIFLI
+14 
-19 SNKTLNYIPVI
+19 
-30 LGSNMCGI
+30 MCGI
-38 TGILGNADSTVVSS
+38 TGILGNGDYTVLSS
-52 MSGNLSH
+52 MSKNLSH
-59 RGPDGFGSFES
+59 RGPDGSGRFES
-70 DLVVGSICLAQSR
+70 DIVVGSICLAQSR
-83 LAIVDIK
+83 LAIVDVN
-90 GSKQPIESEHNCILV
+90 GSKQPIESNHNCVLV
-105 QNGEIYNFQKIKSEI
+105 QNGEIYNFQKIKFDI
-120 QNYPWKTS
+120 PNYPWLTS

-142 YANKK
+142 YDDKK
-147 TYEIPVGKKVG
+147 TYEVPIGKKVG
-158 SLMKTKDA
+158 SLFKTSGA
-166 DKPGNNADKHRSWV
+166 DKLGNNAEKHRSWV

-205 MGVKPL
+205 LGVKPL

-227 KSFYGHP
+227 KSFYAHP
-234 EFQAKPDINAL
+234 DFEAKPDINAL

-257 TTLFSNVVSV
+257 TTLFSNVTSV

-274 WSIDKEGKA
+274 WSIDKDGKA
-283 VLTGITRYNQEKVSP
+283 VLTGVTRYNNEKIYP
-298 EGNWNPNLD
+298 NKDWNPTLD
-307 AKILLNSLY
+307 AKNLLDSLY
-316 NGVESRLMS
+316 NGIESRMMS
-325 DVPVGVVLSGGLDSS
+325 DVPLGVVLSGGLDSS
-340 LIAGLSKQVSD
+340 LVAGLSKKVSD
-351 SKGLETPDVWTV
+351 SKGLKSPDVWTV
-363 AGDENNPDMLAA
+363 AGDENNPDMVAA
-375 ISLAEHYELNHH
+375 VRVAEHYGLNHH

-419 LFEEMSKKVKV
+419 LFEEMSKSVKV

-444 SRYKKLNSHSKLIDE
+444 SRYKDLNKHSKLIDG

-464 GNISIDKS
+464 GELSIEKE
-472 FIGLGQHWINSDIS
+472 FIGPGQPWINSNFS
-486 AKKNFTSVNE
+486 AQSNFTSVNNTL
-496 AIQFELDRGQLTN
+496 QFELDRGQLTN

-522 GVEARVPFLCREHRT
+522 GVEARIPFLSREHRT
-537 LSHKIPEGWK
+537 LSHRIPVHWK
-547 ISETDEKLALR
+547 INDVDEKLALR
-558 YAANLT
+558 CAANLT
-564 DLPKEIVNR
+564 DLPKDIVKR

-584 NIMNNLLSELTPH
+584 DIMSDLLSELTPI
-597 AQDWSDDYGKLA
+597 AKDWSDDYGKLS
-609 PMLRKQPD
+609 PMLKRQPD

-623 LFHAMHLTDNQNGI
+623 LFHAMHLTDNQDGI

-652 KSL
+652 NSL

>member
-1 LGNCIFGISSNIC
+1 
-14 EIFLI
+14 
-19 SNKTLNYIPVI
+19 
-30 LGSNMCGI
+30 MCGI
-38 TGILGNADSTVVSS
+38 TGILGNGDSAIVNL
-52 MSGNLSH
+52 MSNNLSH
-59 RGPDGFGSFES
+59 RGPDGSGSFES
-70 DLVVGSICLAQSR
+70 DIVVGSVCLAQSR
-83 LAIVDIK
+83 LAIVDVN
-90 GSKQPIESEHNCILV
+90 GSKQPIGSEHKCVLV
-105 QNGEIYNFQKIKSEI
+105 QNGEIYNFQKIRSEI
-120 QNYPWKTS
+120 PNYPWLTS
-128 GDSETILALHRKYA
+128 GDSEAILALHRKYA
-142 YANKK
+142 FDNKK
-147 TYEIPVGKKVG
+147 HYPAPIGQKVG
-158 SLMKTKDA
+158 SLFKTKDA
-166 DKPGNNADKHRSWV
+166 DKPGNEAEKHKSWV
-180 SKLDGVWGFALWNP
+180 SRLDGVWGFALWVP

-217 DGTLLFGSEI
+217 DGTLLFGSEV
-227 KSFYGHP
+227 KSFYANP

-257 TTLFSNVVSV
+257 TTLFSNVSSV

-283 VLTGITRYNQEKVSP
+283 VLTGITRYNHEKISP
-298 EGNWNPNLD
+298 DKNWNPNYD
-307 AKILLNSLY
+307 AEFLLKSLY

-340 LIAGLSKQVSD
+340 LVAALSKQVSD
-351 SKGLETPDVWTV
+351 SKGIQSPDVWTV
-363 AGDENNPDMLAA
+363 AGDENNPDMKAA
-375 ISLAEHYELNHH
+375 IQVAEHYDLNHH

-394 KFWHTLP
+394 KFWQTLP

-444 SRYKKLNSHSKLIDE
+444 SRYKELKKHSKLIDE
-459 RLSDF
+459 RLNDF
-464 GNISIDKS
+464 GKISIEKE
-472 FIGLGQHWINSDIS
+472 FIGLGQPWINSDF
-486 AKKNFTSVNE
+486 AAQKNFTSINDTL
-496 AIQFELDRGQLTN
+496 QFELDRGQLTN

-522 GVEARVPFLCREHRT
+522 GVEARIPFLSSEHRK
-537 LSHKIPEGWK
+537 LSHKIPVDWK
-547 ISETDEKLALR
+547 ISDADEKLALR
-558 YAANLT
+558 LAASLT
-564 DLPKEIVNR
+564 DLPKEIVKR

-597 AQDWSDDYGKLA
+597 AQEWSEDYGQLSS
-609 PMLRKQPD
+609 MLKRQPD
-617 MAIGMR
+617 MSIGMR

-652 KSL
+652 NNL

>member
-1 LGNCIFGISSNIC
+1 
-14 EIFLI
+14 
-19 SNKTLNYIPVI
+19 
-30 LGSNMCGI
+30 MCGI
-38 TGILGNADSTVVSS
+38 TGILGNGDSAIVNS
-52 MSGNLSH
+52 MSNNLSH
-59 RGPDGFGSFES
+59 RGPDGSGSFES
-70 DLVVGSICLAQSR
+70 DIVVGSVCLAQSR
-83 LAIVDIK
+83 LAIVDVN
-90 GSKQPIESEHNCILV
+90 GSKQPIGSEHKCVLV
-105 QNGEIYNFQKIKSEI
+105 QNGEIYNFQKIRSEI
-120 QNYPWKTS
+120 PNYPWLTS
-128 GDSETILALHRKYA
+128 GDSEAILALHRKYA
-142 YANKK
+142 FDNKK
-147 TYEIPVGKKVG
+147 HYPAPIGQKVG
-158 SLMKTKDA
+158 SLFKTKDA
-166 DKPGNNADKHRSWV
+166 DKPGNKAEKHKSWV
-180 SKLDGVWGFALWNP
+180 SRLDGVWGFALWVP

-217 DGTLLFGSEI
+217 DGTLLFGSEV
-227 KSFYGHP
+227 KSFYANP

-257 TTLFSNVVSV
+257 TTLFSNVSSV

-283 VLTGITRYNQEKVSP
+283 VLTGITRYNHEKISP
-298 EGNWNPNLD
+298 DKHWNPNYD
-307 AKILLNSLY
+307 AEILLKSLY

-340 LIAGLSKQVSD
+340 LVAALSKQVSD
-351 SKGLETPDVWTV
+351 SKGIQSPDVWTV
-363 AGDENNPDMLAA
+363 AGDENNPDMKAA
-375 ISLAEHYELNHH
+375 IQVAEHYDLNHH

-394 KFWHTLP
+394 KFWQTLP

-444 SRYKKLNSHSKLIDE
+444 SRYKELKKHSKLIDE
-459 RLSDF
+459 RLNDF
-464 GNISIDKS
+464 GKISIEKE
-472 FIGLGQHWINSDIS
+472 FIGLGQPWINSDFS
-486 AKKNFTSVNE
+486 AQKNFTSINDTL
-496 AIQFELDRGQLTN
+496 QFELDRGQLTN

-522 GVEARVPFLCREHRT
+522 GVEARIPFLSSEHRK
-537 LSHKIPEGWK
+537 LSHKIPVDWK
-547 ISETDEKLALR
+547 ISDVDEKLALR
-558 YAANLT
+558 LAASLT
-564 DLPKEIVNR
+564 DLPKEIVKR

-597 AQDWSDDYGKLA
+597 AQEWSEDYGQLSS
-609 PMLRKQPD
+609 MLKRQPD
-617 MAIGMR
+617 MSIGMR

-652 KSL
+652 NNL

>member
-1 LGNCIFGISSNIC
+1 
-14 EIFLI
+14 
-19 SNKTLNYIPVI
+19 
-30 LGSNMCGI
+30 MCGI
-38 TGILGNADSTVVSS
+38 TGILGNGDSAIVNS
-52 MSGNLSH
+52 MSNNLSH
-59 RGPDGFGSFES
+59 RGPDGSGSFES
-70 DLVVGSICLAQSR
+70 DIVVGSVCLAQSR
-83 LAIVDIK
+83 LAIVDVN
-90 GSKQPIESEHNCILV
+90 GSKQPIGSEHKCVLV
-105 QNGEIYNFQKIKSEI
+105 QNGEIYNFQKIRSEI
-120 QNYPWKTS
+120 PNYPWLTS
-128 GDSETILALHRKYA
+128 GDSEAILALHRKYA
-142 YANKK
+142 FDNKK
-147 TYEIPVGKKVG
+147 HYPAPIGQKVG
-158 SLMKTKDA
+158 SLFKTKDA
-166 DKPGNNADKHRSWV
+166 DKPGNKAEKHKSWV
-180 SKLDGVWGFALWNP
+180 SRLDGVWGFALWVP

-217 DGTLLFGSEI
+217 DGTLLFGSEV
-227 KSFYGHP
+227 KSFYANP

-257 TTLFSNVVSV
+257 TTLFSNVSSV

-283 VLTGITRYNQEKVSP
+283 VLTGITRYNHEKISP
-298 EGNWNPNLD
+298 DKHWNPNYD
-307 AKILLNSLY
+307 AEILLKSLY

-340 LIAGLSKQVSD
+340 LVAALSKQVSD
-351 SKGLETPDVWTV
+351 SKGIQSPDVWTV
-363 AGDENNPDMLAA
+363 AGDENNPDMKAA
-375 ISLAEHYELNHH
+375 IQVAEHYDLNHH

-394 KFWHTLP
+394 KFWQTLP

-444 SRYKKLNSHSKLIDE
+444 SRYKELKKHSKLIDE
-459 RLSDF
+459 RLNDF
-464 GNISIDKS
+464 GKISIEKE
-472 FIGLGQHWINSDIS
+472 FIGLGQPWINSDFS
-486 AKKNFTSVNE
+486 AQKNFTSINDTL
-496 AIQFELDRGQLTN
+496 QFELDRGQLTN

-522 GVEARVPFLCREHRT
+522 GVEARIPFLSSEHRK
-537 LSHKIPEGWK
+537 LSHKIPVDWK
-547 ISETDEKLALR
+547 ISDSDEKLALR
-558 YAANLT
+558 LAASLT
-564 DLPKEIVNR
+564 DLPKEIVKR

-597 AQDWSDDYGKLA
+597 AQEWSEDYGQLSS
-609 PMLRKQPD
+609 MLKRQPD
-617 MAIGMR
+617 MSIGMR

-652 KSL
+652 NNL

>member
-1 LGNCIFGISSNIC
+1 
-14 EIFLI
+14 
-19 SNKTLNYIPVI
+19 
-30 LGSNMCGI
+30 MCGI
-38 TGILGNADSTVVSS
+38 TGILGNGDSAIVNS
-52 MSGNLSH
+52 MSNNLSH
-59 RGPDGFGSFES
+59 RGPDGSGSFES
-70 DLVVGSICLAQSR
+70 DIVVGSVCLAQSR
-83 LAIVDIK
+83 LAIVDVN
-90 GSKQPIESEHNCILV
+90 GSKQPIGSEHKCVLV
-105 QNGEIYNFQKIKSEI
+105 QNGEIYNFQKIRSEI
-120 QNYPWKTS
+120 PNYPWLTS
-128 GDSETILALHRKYA
+128 GDSEAILALHRKYA
-142 YANKK
+142 FDNKK
-147 TYEIPVGKKVG
+147 HYPAPIGQKVG
-158 SLMKTKDA
+158 SLFKTKDA
-166 DKPGNNADKHRSWV
+166 DKPGNEAEKHKSWV
-180 SKLDGVWGFALWNP
+180 SRLDGVWGFALWVP

-217 DGTLLFGSEI
+217 DGTLLFGSEV
-227 KSFYGHP
+227 KSFYANP

-257 TTLFSNVVSV
+257 TTLFSNVSSV

-283 VLTGITRYNQEKVSP
+283 VLTGITRYNHEKISP
-298 EGNWNPNLD
+298 DKHWNPNYD
-307 AKILLNSLY
+307 AEILLKSLY

-340 LIAGLSKQVSD
+340 LVAALSKQVSD
-351 SKGLETPDVWTV
+351 SKGIQSPDVWTV
-363 AGDENNPDMLAA
+363 AGDENNPDMKAA
-375 ISLAEHYELNHH
+375 IQVAEHYDLNHH

-394 KFWHTLP
+394 KFWQTLP

-444 SRYKKLNSHSKLIDE
+444 SRYKELKKHSKLIDE
-459 RLSDF
+459 RLNDF
-464 GNISIDKS
+464 GKISIEKE
-472 FIGLGQHWINSDIS
+472 FIGLGQPWINSDFS
-486 AKKNFTSVNE
+486 AQKNFTSINDTL
-496 AIQFELDRGQLTN
+496 QFELDRGQLTN

-522 GVEARVPFLCREHRT
+522 GVEARIPFLSSEHRK
-537 LSHKIPEGWK
+537 LSHKIPVDWK
-547 ISETDEKLALR
+547 ISDVDEKLALR
-558 YAANLT
+558 LAASLT
-564 DLPKEIVNR
+564 DLPKEIVKR

-597 AQDWSDDYGKLA
+597 AQEWSEDYGQLSS
-609 PMLRKQPD
+609 MLKRQPD
-617 MAIGMR
+617 MSIGMR

-652 KSL
+652 NNL

>member
-1 LGNCIFGISSNIC
+1 
-14 EIFLI
+14 
-19 SNKTLNYIPVI
+19 
-30 LGSNMCGI
+30 MCGI

-83 LAIVDIK
+83 LAIVDIN

-120 QNYPWKTS
+120 HNYPWKTS

-227 KSFYGHP
+227 KSFYAHP

-464 GNISIDKS
+464 GNISIDKN
-472 FIGLGQHWINSDIS
+472 FIGLGQPWINSDIS
-486 AKKNFTSVNE
+486 AQNNFTSVNE

-547 ISETDEKLALR
+547 ISQTDEKLALR

-564 DLPKEIVNR
+564 DLPKDIVYR

>member
-1 LGNCIFGISSNIC
+1 
-14 EIFLI
+14 
-19 SNKTLNYIPVI
+19 
-30 LGSNMCGI
+30 MCGI
-38 TGILGNADSTVVSS
+38 TGILGNGDSAIVNL
-52 MSGNLSH
+52 MSNNLSH
-59 RGPDGFGSFES
+59 RGPDGSGSFES
-70 DLVVGSICLAQSR
+70 DIVVGSVCLAQSR
-83 LAIVDIK
+83 LAIVDVN
-90 GSKQPIESEHNCILV
+90 GSKQPIGSEHKCVLV
-105 QNGEIYNFQKIKSEI
+105 QNGEIYNFQKIRSEI
-120 QNYPWKTS
+120 PNYPWLTS
-128 GDSETILALHRKYA
+128 GDSEAILALHRKYA
-142 YANKK
+142 FDNKK
-147 TYEIPVGKKVG
+147 HYPAPIGQKVG
-158 SLMKTKDA
+158 SLFKTKDA
-166 DKPGNNADKHRSWV
+166 DKPGNKAEKHKSWV
-180 SKLDGVWGFALWNP
+180 SRLEGVWGFALWVP

-217 DGTLLFGSEI
+217 DGTLLFGSEV
-227 KSFYGHP
+227 KSFYANP

-257 TTLFSNVVSV
+257 TTLFSNVSSV

-283 VLTGITRYNQEKVSP
+283 VLTGITRYNHEKISP
-298 EGNWNPNLD
+298 DKHWNPNYD
-307 AKILLNSLY
+307 AEILLKSLY

-340 LIAGLSKQVSD
+340 LVAALSKQVSD
-351 SKGLETPDVWTV
+351 SKGIQSPDVWTV
-363 AGDENNPDMLAA
+363 AGDENNPDMKAA
-375 ISLAEHYELNHH
+375 IQVAEHYDLNHH

-394 KFWHTLP
+394 KFWQTLP

-444 SRYKKLNSHSKLIDE
+444 SRYKELKKHSKLIDE
-459 RLSDF
+459 RLNDF
-464 GNISIDKS
+464 GKISIEKE
-472 FIGLGQHWINSDIS
+472 FIGLGQPWINSDFS
-486 AKKNFTSVNE
+486 AQKNFTSINDTL
-496 AIQFELDRGQLTN
+496 QFELDRGQLTN

-522 GVEARVPFLCREHRT
+522 GVEARIPFLSSEHRK
-537 LSHKIPEGWK
+537 LSHKIPVDWK
-547 ISETDEKLALR
+547 ISDSDEKLALR
-558 YAANLT
+558 LAASLT
-564 DLPKEIVNR
+564 DLPKEIVKR

-597 AQDWSDDYGKLA
+597 AQEWSEDYGQLSS
-609 PMLRKQPD
+609 MLKRQPD
-617 MAIGMR
+617 MSIGMR

-652 KSL
+652 NNL